1 MEHVDADRSTIAE
14 ILLARTETLTRA
26 ERRVADAILH
36 DYPVSGLGSITVLAD
51 SAGVSSPTVARMVQK
66 LGFTGYPEF
75 QATLR
80 SELKDMVSNPIA
92 KRDTWVGDLPVEH
105 VLNRFTAEAT
115 ENIRRTLQQI
125 DPNAFDAA
133 CARIADPSRKVFVAG
148 GRITHAIATYL
159 FLHLQMIRPDTQLI
173 TSSNNVWPHFLVDMK
188 PGDVLVV
195 FDIRRYENSTL
206 VLTEMAKEKGAEIIL
221 FTDQWRS
228 PAHRFAG
235 QTFAARIAVPSAW
248 DSSLAIMLLVES
260 VIAAV
265 QQLNWDET
273 RERTETLEATFDRTQ
288 MFRKFS

>member
-1 MEHVDADRSTIAE
+1 MTGPGDSSTIADML
-14 ILLARTETLTRA
+14 IARMESLTRA
-26 ERRVADAILH
+26 ERRLAEVILD
-36 DYPVSGLGSITVLAD
+36 DYPVSGLGTITVLAD
-51 SAGVSSPTVARMVQK
+51 AAGVSGPTVARMVQK
-66 LGFTGYPEF
+66 LGFSGYPEF
-75 QATLR
+75 QTVLR
-80 SELKDMVSNPIA
+80 SELKDVGSNPIA
-92 KRDTWVGDLPVEH
+92 KRDTWVGDLPDEH

-115 ENIRRTLQQI
+115 QNIRSTLRRI
-125 DPNAFDAA
+125 DPAAFDAA
-133 CARIADPSRKVFVAG
+133 CATIADTERKVFVAG

-159 FLHLQMIRPDTQLI
+159 FLHLQMIRPGTQLI
-173 TSSNNVWPHFLVDMK
+173 TSSNNVWPHYLVDLK

-206 VLTEMAKEKGAEIIL
+206 VLAEMAREKGAEVIL

-265 QQLNWDET
+265 QQLNWAAT
-273 RERTETLEATFDRTQ
+273 AERTETLETTFDRTQ
-288 MFRKFS
+288 LFRKFS